1 MDDDTYSLTPSVLD
15 YEYENGR
22 RYHAYHAGRYLMP
35 NDDKEQD
42 RLDMLHHIYLLCW
55 DGELHR
61 APLKSVRKALDVGCG
76 TGIWAI
82 DFADLHVEAEV
93 TAIDLSPI
101 QPSYVPENLQ
111 FEIVDI
117 EDDWDYTE
125 PFDYIHIR
133 GMEASIGDWPRLIQQ
148 AYDNLAPGGVIE
160 IFDFEARASTDDDS
174 LPESSAYHQ
183 LNVLFAEAAEKMGK
197 PVGVS
202 ARYPEFL
209 AAAGFRDVCH
219 ETRKV
224 PLTPWQSEPKM
235 RTLGHYMQLAMSES
249 FEPYTLATF
258 TRALDWNYNMVQALI
273 AGARQDLKNPDYHI
287 YTVA

>member
-1 MDDDTYSLTPSVLD
+1 MDDDTYSLTASVFD

-61 APLKSVRKALDVGCG
+61 APLKSVRTALDVGCG

-82 DFADLHVEAEV
+82 DFADLHVEAEI

-101 QPSYVPENLQ
+101 QPAYVPENLQ

-148 AYDNLAPGGVIE
+148 AYDSLAPGGVIE

-202 ARYPEFL
+202 RRYPEFL
-209 AAAGFRDVCH
+209 TAAGFKDVCH

-235 RTLGHYMQLAMSES
+235 RELGHFMQLAMSES